1 MCVCV
6 SARESER
13 ECEREREKGRKKE
26 RAKES
31 VRECVC
37 VRERKREN
45 LLRQVEEA
53 IESEQGAEFLLNPD
67 PGYEEEDSCHMR
79 RRIHVPF
86 DKGRSFS

>member
-1 MCVCV
+1 
-6 SARESER
+6 
-13 ECEREREKGRKKE
+13 
-26 RAKES
+26 
-31 VRECVC
+31 